1 MRWTDHVARKPY
13 IDRKRMGVTG
23 GSYGGYMTCWIVGQ
37 SRRFQAAVTQ
47 RCVSNLISMY
57 GSSDFN
63 WAFQRTFG
71 DRPVWEDVDNYWNQ
85 SPMKY
90 VGNVKTPTLVIH
102 SEQDLRCDIEQG
114 EQFYVALKKLGV
126 PTEFIRFPDEPHG
139 LSRMGRTDR
148 RIVRLEHIREWFD
161 RWLTKK

>member
-1 MRWTDHVARKPY
+1 MIARESRHETA
-13 IDRKRMGVTG
+13 IRRSD
-23 GSYGGYMTCWIVGQ
+23 GGYMTCWMVGNT
-37 SRRFQAAVTQ
+37 RRFQAAVTQ

-63 WAFQRTFG
+63 WLFQRELG
-71 DRPVWEDVDNYWNQ
+71 DRPVWEDVDNYWDQ
-85 SPMKY
+85 SPLKH
-90 VGNVKTPTLVIH
+90 VGKVKTPTLVIH

-148 RIVRLEHIREWFD
+148 RIVRLERIREWFD
-161 RWLTKK
+161 RWLK